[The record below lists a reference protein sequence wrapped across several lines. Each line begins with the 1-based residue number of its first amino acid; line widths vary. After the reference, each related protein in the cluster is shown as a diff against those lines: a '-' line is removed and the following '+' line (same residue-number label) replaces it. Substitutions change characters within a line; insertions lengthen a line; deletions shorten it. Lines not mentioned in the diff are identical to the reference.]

1 MSLPRIT
8 FSSAIPFLLLGIFIT
23 LFFWQS
29 SLVSTLLFVSLVA
42 AYSTII
48 GLTLYTH
55 IEDTYQTF
63 FGFLTLFATWIILG
77 TGIYYLYGITKPVS
91 MILLVLPAITLSFTK
106 KSHPSLLQFFAHI
119 HLPGSFRS
127 FFFPFLS
134 LIGNAALLAILFTQ
148 QTTDTLISPWHAV
161 TPWFFLLYA
170 MAAGCTIVASFR
182 EQTTLLRTTLI
193 TLFLFTT
200 YAVAA
205 IIYPIGYGFD
215 AFVHRATEMWI
226 YANGFILPKQPYYIG
241 QYSFV
246 TFLAHTTTL
255 PIKWLDI
262 FLVPVLAAYTLPITI
277 EFALKK
283 IFDIEKKFGSILTLF
298 LPFLFYFS
306 FNLTTP
312 HNLVLLFSIIAIFL
326 VAATLR
332 EKISWL
338 PPGLLCL
345 AALATHPLLGAPLCL
360 FIFASF
366 LTTKITWQKKYTL
379 ISLALFISTSVLLP
393 ALFLFQQFLG
403 GHALPSF
410 VNPLT
415 KIPDFLAL
423 IARPYWYSDRAP
435 VVFELLYAWQWLI
448 TPTCILLAI
457 VGLIKNKT
465 EKKMNALFIAMT
477 LGLIVDAWILRS
489 VIVFPNV
496 IVYEQGD
503 YPLRLLKSSLL
514 FLLPFTMYGAY
525 ILYTSIMGYV
535 KNKKQLITVS
545 IVILISIFLTFSFYF
560 SYPQKNPKA
569 RFPGFNV
576 SASDIHAVEYIHDLH
591 ADYDYI
597 VLSNQLVSAAALTEY
612 SFAKHFNSPLG
623 ELFYYSV
630 PTGGPLYTY
639 YGKMIYEGQKREYMI
654 DAINLAGVDTAY
666 FVVNKYW
673 ANSANIIE
681 GAKLS
686 ADTSKEIDN
695 GNVWVFEYKK

>member
-1 MSLPRIT
+1 
-8 FSSAIPFLLLGIFIT
+8 
-23 LFFWQS
+23 
-29 SLVSTLLFVSLVA
+29 
-42 AYSTII
+42 
-48 GLTLYTH
+48 
-55 IEDTYQTF
+55 
-63 FGFLTLFATWIILG
+63 
-77 TGIYYLYGITKPVS
+77 
-91 MILLVLPAITLSFTK
+91 
-106 KSHPSLLQFFAHI
+106 
-119 HLPGSFRS
+119 
-127 FFFPFLS
+127 
-134 LIGNAALLAILFTQ
+134 
-148 QTTDTLISPWHAV
+148 
-161 TPWFFLLYA
+161 
-170 MAAGCTIVASFR
+170 
-182 EQTTLLRTTLI
+182 
-193 TLFLFTT
+193 
-200 YAVAA
+200 
-205 IIYPIGYGFD
+205 
-215 AFVHRATEMWI
+215 
-226 YANGFILPKQPYYIG
+226 
-241 QYSFV
+241 
-246 TFLAHTTTL
+246 
-255 PIKWLDI
+255 
-262 FLVPVLAAYTLPITI
+262 
-277 EFALKK
+277 
-283 IFDIEKKFGSILTLF
+283 
-298 LPFLFYFS
+298 
-306 FNLTTP
+306 
-312 HNLVLLFSIIAIFL
+312 
-326 VAATLR
+326 
-332 EKISWL
+332 
-338 PPGLLCL
+338 
-345 AALATHPLLGAPLCL
+345 
-360 FIFASF
+360 
-366 LTTKITWQKKYTL
+366 
-379 ISLALFISTSVLLP
+379 
-393 ALFLFQQFLG
+393 
-403 GHALPSF
+403 
-410 VNPLT
+410 
-415 KIPDFLAL
+415 
-423 IARPYWYSDRAP
+423 
-435 VVFELLYAWQWLI
+435 
-448 TPTCILLAI
+448 
-457 VGLIKNKT
+457 
-465 EKKMNALFIAMT
+465 MNALFIAMT